1 MANKSGGCA
10 FPGRGKYLNRRA
22 LTRERG
28 GEGRVGEAI
37 KRGSARV
44 RLKYTNAKVKFSF
57 RSFDHTI
64 PSLRSVFDETKL
76 MRLFI
81 VIIFYYTNLEND
93 IL

>member
-1 MANKSGGCA
+1 M
-10 FPGRGKYLNRRA
+10 R
-22 LTRERG
+22 
-28 GEGRVGEAI
+28 GEGRGEGAAI

-64 PSLRSVFDETKL
+64 PSLRSIFDETKL